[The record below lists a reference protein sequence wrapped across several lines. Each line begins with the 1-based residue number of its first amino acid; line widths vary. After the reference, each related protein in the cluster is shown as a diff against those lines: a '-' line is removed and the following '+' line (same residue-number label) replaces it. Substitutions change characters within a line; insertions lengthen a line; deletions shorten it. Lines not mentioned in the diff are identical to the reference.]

1 MNWNIPNAL
10 TMLRIMLVP
19 VFVIVLSTRVVHGE
33 YIAAGIFIIASF
45 TDSLDGYLARK
56 WKQVTKLGIILD
68 PLADKLLVTAA
79 LISLVELQSLAG
91 WIAIVIIGRE
101 FAVSGLRAL
110 KAEEGVI
117 IPASKL
123 GKIKTITQILAIIL
137 LLVQDAYQH
146 LLPFHLGEWAM
157 YLAVLI
163 TIVSGIEYFYRFRY

>member
-1 MNWNIPNAL
+1 MNWNIPNSL

-19 VFVIVLSTRVVHGE
+19 VFVIVLSTRVSYGE
-33 YIAAGIFIIASF
+33 YVAAGIFIVASL

-123 GKIKTITQILAIIL
+123 GKVKTMTQVIAIIL
-137 LLVQDAYQH
+137 LLVQGAYQQ
-146 LLPFHLGEWAM
+146 LLPYPLGEWTM
-157 YLAVLI
+157 YLAVII

>member
-19 VFVIVLSTRVVHGE
+19 VFIIVLSTRVAHGE

-137 LLVQDAYQH
+137 LLVQGAYQQY
-146 LLPFHLGEWAM
+146 LPFQLGEWMM
-157 YLAVLI
+157 YLAVII
-163 TIVSGIEYFYRFRY
+163 TIISGIEYFYRFRY